1 MARKALRVLER
12 LEVAHLADRLMT
24 EMSSGEARRMLL
36 GRALIHNPD
45 ALVLDEPTT
54 SLDLR
59 LVREFRETMRKLARD
74 GTSIILVTHAI
85 EEVIPEIR
93 RVILLR
99 DGRVFRD
106 GPKKDVLNAANL
118 SELYRMKVRVDE
130 DGGYY
135 HFR

>member
-1 MARKALRVLER
+1 
-12 LEVAHLADRLMT
+12 
-24 EMSSGEARRMLL
+24 MLL
-36 GRALIHNPD
+36 GRALIHDPD

-59 LVREFRETMRKLARD
+59 LVREFRDAMRKLARG

-106 GPKKDVLNAANL
+106 GPKDQVLTSATL
-118 SELYRMKVRVDE
+118 SELYRLPLRLERE
-130 DGGYY
+130 DGYY
-135 HFR
+135 HVR